1 MHISEFWSLVSIFSL
16 KVHNWQT
23 NKMHTLLDSA
33 SLEFQASIAVVL
45 LSNFSN
51 YALEPYSRSG
61 MNIGSSHATHA
72 ILSIF
77 PPISAV
83 PVQQQ

>member
-1 MHISEFWSLVSIFSL
+1 
-16 KVHNWQT
+16 
-23 NKMHTLLDSA
+23 MHTLLDSA
-33 SLEFQASIAVVL
+33 SLEFQASIAVL

-51 YALEPYSRSG
+51 YALKPYSRSG
-61 MNIGSSHATHA
+61 MKIGSGHATHA